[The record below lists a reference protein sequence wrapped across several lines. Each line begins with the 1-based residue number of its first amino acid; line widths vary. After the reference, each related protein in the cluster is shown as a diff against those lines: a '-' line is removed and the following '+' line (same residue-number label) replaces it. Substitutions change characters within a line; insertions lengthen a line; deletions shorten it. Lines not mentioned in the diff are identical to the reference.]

1 MTTVVEGNYSQCI
14 IKDAFEYMKHLPDN
28 MFDLSIT
35 DLPWGSDFDASKK
48 RGFKGKKGSKTQIN
62 YYDKW
67 RPEWSLKMI
76 TELQR
81 VSKQIIM
88 AISKKRLDWW
98 IRNTDPVG
106 IIIVG
111 YPNGYSS
118 SKVARRSLWSPYLCY
133 GNFKSK
139 QNKVHKDFEG
149 IIMGVGFMKGRTNK
163 QDTKR
168 EYINP
173 SPKDH
178 TLWEKWVKDLRPK
191 IMYDPTA
198 GSGCLCEVGER
209 LGIETYST
217 EINPAYIPDIKLRIR
232 EGIRAYNPRAIT
244 YQKKLKEMI

>member
-1 MTTVVEGNYSQCI
+1 MDRIDGNFSQCI
-14 IKDAFEYMKHLPDN
+14 IEDALEYMKRLPN
-28 MFDLSIT
+28 KIFDLSIT
-35 DLPWGSDFDASKK
+35 DFPWGSDFDASKK
-48 RGFKGKKGSKTQIN
+48 RGFRGKKGSKTQIN

-67 RPEWSLKMI
+67 RPEWNLIMI
-76 TELQR
+76 KELQR

-88 AISKKRLDWW
+88 AISKKRLKWW

-106 IIIVG
+106 IIIVA

-118 SKVARRSLWSPYLCY
+118 SKISRRDSWTPYLCY
-133 GNFKSK
+133 GNFKPK
-139 QNKVHKDFEG
+139 ENKIHNNVEG
-149 IIMGVGFMKGRTNK
+149 IIMSVGFMKGKRNK
-163 QDTKR
+163 RDSKR

-178 TLWEKWVKDLRPK
+178 TLWEIWVKDLKPR

-217 EINPAYIPDIKLRIR
+217 EINLDYIPDIKMRIR

-244 YQKKLKEMI
+244 YQQKLG